1 MIEVNVFFGWIQL
14 LLSHEHASIVSDSKP
29 MACLICFWKPILR
42 WKWYVSHAKLVSNFV
57 TLVSRFANCC
67 SLLVMKL
74 LTLDSW
80 LNWGLLFAE
89 SRQLL
94 VKLIFLEVQA
104 DNLFGHMV
112 LECSPEHV
120 FRFFLLSARFQL
132 LIADDLLHFPV
143 LYESATSL
151 WCVPV
156 LWRAWRQGNI
166 RS

>member
-14 LLSHEHASIVSDSKP
+14 LLSHEHASIVSYSKP
-29 MACLICFWKPILR
+29 LASLIRFWKPILR

-57 TLVSRFANCC
+57 TLVSRFANCR

-74 LTLDSW
+74 LSLDSR
-80 LNWGLLFAE
+80 LNRGFLFSE
-89 SRQLL
+89 SWQLL
-94 VKLIFLEVQA
+94 IKLIFLEVQA

-112 LECSPEHV
+112 LECSPKHV
-120 FRFFLLSARFQL
+120 FCFFLLCTRFQL
-132 LIADDLLHFPV
+132 LIADDLLDFPV
-143 LYESATSL
+143 LYESATAL